1 MKVLAMTLRR
11 VPERGKYI
19 EQHLRQLHLDYEVID
34 CVDFKDYTPSAF
46 SSFYNK
52 QVVNAN
58 KFLSMGV
65 IGCTLSHLKIYEKM
79 IDMGLPYAF
88 IIEDDV
94 VMPQNIGEILSRLE
108 TEIKADEIIA
118 VSYHNRYNN
127 ISALSNLHKKSL
139 SSRLQLV
146 YPVHLDEIASTM
158 GYVITLA
165 VAKRMLKINRPVYLS
180 SDYWADYYA
189 KGAFT
194 SFRCLYPILIKPAK
208 LKGTI
213 EYPAA
218 RTFFGR
224 LASWIRQRRIPV
236 LLQILE
242 KRRDRILHKKY
253 SFRFTDELPYH
264 ERFPPSNSREIS

>member
-19 EQHLRQLHLDYEVID
+19 EQHLRQLHLDYELID
-34 CVDFKDYTPSAF
+34 CVDFKDYTSAAF
-46 SSFYNK
+46 RSFYNK
-52 QVVNAN
+52 QVVEAN
-58 KFLSMGV
+58 RYLTMGV
-65 IGCTLSHLKIYEKM
+65 IGCTLSHLKIYEK
-79 IDMGLPYAF
+79 IISMGLPYAF

-94 VMPQNIGEILSRLE
+94 AMPQNIGEILSELE

-118 VSYHNRYNN
+118 VSYHNRYNK
-127 ISALSNLHKKSL
+127 ISSLSNLHKKSL
-139 SSRLQLV
+139 NSNLQLV

-158 GYVITLA
+158 GYAVTLA

-213 EYPAA
+213 EYPVA
-218 RTFFGR
+218 RTFLGR
-224 LASWIRQRRIPV
+224 FASWIRQRKIPI
-236 LLQILE
+236 LLKFLE
-242 KRRDRILHKKY
+242 KRRDWILNKKY
-253 SFRFTDELPYH
+253 SFRFTDELPYQ
-264 ERFPPSNSREIS
+264 ERFPPNNWKIS

>member
-11 VPERGKYI
+11 VPQRGEYI
-19 EQHLRQLHLDYEVID
+19 EQHLRQLHLDYELID
-34 CVDFKDYTPSAF
+34 CVDFKDYTPAAF

-52 QVVNAN
+52 KVIAAN
-58 KFLSMGV
+58 KYLTMGV
-65 IGCTLSHLKIYEKM
+65 IGCTLSHLKIYEK
-79 IDMGLPYAF
+79 IVNTGLPYAF

-118 VSYHNRYNN
+118 VSYHNRYDK
-127 ISALSNLHKKSL
+127 ISSLSNLHKKPL
-139 SSRLQLV
+139 TPHLQLV

-158 GYVITLA
+158 GYVVTLA
-165 VAKRMLKINRPVYLS
+165 VARRMLKINRPVYLS

-218 RTFFGR
+218 RTLFGKF
-224 LASWIRQRRIPV
+224 ASWIRQRRIPV

-242 KRRDRILHKKY
+242 KRRDKILDKKY
-253 SFRFTDELPYH
+253 SFRFTNELPYQ
-264 ERFPPSNSREIS
+264 ERFPPNTDREIS